1 MPAVCALVLAA
12 GEGRRFAPSGGA
24 WKLAAPLPDGRP
36 VLRAACEALAGAA
49 DEIVVVCGARLDA
62 AADILA
68 GLPVRL
74 VACPDA
80 QLGMGASLRFG
91 VRETRPQTGWL
102 VALGDMPFVS
112 PATHAAVRARLETGA
127 AIARP
132 VFRGRPGH
140 PVGFSAQ
147 QRSRL
152 LAIADEG
159 GAAGLLRDSP
169 GLVASVACDD
179 PGCVADVD
187 RPGDLAATMPAAAR
201 DAR

>member
-1 MPAVCALVLAA
+1 MTQVCALVLAA
-12 GEGRRFAPSGGA
+12 GEGRRFDPSGGV

-49 DEIVVVCGARLDA
+49 DEIVVVCGARHDA
-62 AADILA
+62 VADILA

-74 VACPDA
+74 LACPDA
-80 QLGMGASLRFG
+80 RLGMGASLRCG
-91 VRETRPQTGWL
+91 VSETRPSKGWL

-112 PATHAAVRARLETGA
+112 PTTHAAVRAQLDAGA
-127 AIARP
+127 EIARP

-140 PVGFSAQ
+140 PVGFSVR

-159 GAAGLLRDSP
+159 GAAGLLRESP
-169 GLVASVACDD
+169 GLLVAVACAD

-187 RPGDLAATMPAAAR
+187 LPGDLTGNQ
-201 DAR
+201 